1 MIGRDFLSK
10 LPILKLEQNGLGVP
24 GKEQRIEIPCL
35 FSSLRPVWIVLLDE
49 IAAKKMKKK
58 KKKKKKPFFFFFFR
72 LYAIHP
78 HGRLPK
84 PPFQIFFEKR
94 QKGRVSLS
102 LWITVFFCLCCELIE
117 HSIQTSSFFR
127 A

>member
-1 MIGRDFLSK
+1 LG
-10 LPILKLEQNGLGVP
+10 EQNGPGVP
-24 GKEQRIEIPCL
+24 GKEQRIEIPSL

-49 IAAKKMKKK
+49 IAAKRMKNKK
-58 KKKKKKPFFFFFFR
+58 DFNPFSFR

-84 PPFQIFFEKR
+84 PPFQIFAKR

-102 LWITVFFCLCCELIE
+102 LWITVFFFVYVV
-117 HSIQTSSFFR
+117 SSLSTQYKHPLSSGPD
-127 A
+127 